1 MKKITEKGKKL
12 LELFEK
18 IEGEKSRT
26 DLLYQAETMLRAQ
39 EALKAD
45 YGLIGPDATL
55 FNAAAG
61 TLYADLRPVPV
72 GTMKEAVNG

>member
-18 IEGEKSRT
+18 IEGEKSRA

-55 FNAAAG
+55 FNAAAVSYTMPSPG
-61 TLYADLRPVPV
+61 PVMGESV
-72 GTMKEAVNG
+72 